1 MSENKMLR
9 LLGIAAKAGK
19 LASGEFAAGQ
29 ALKARKAWLTI
40 VAEDASANTKKK
52 FRDRCEHG
60 GCPLLV
66 IGSKQALAH
75 AIGKGDRSCI
85 AVLDQGL
92 SESILR
98 AIRESGKQYGEN
110 ENL

>member
-1 MSENKMLR
+1 MSVNKILG

-40 VAEDASANTKKK
+40 VAEDASANTKKQ
-52 FRDRCEHG
+52 FRDKCEHVR
-60 GCPLLV
+60 CPLLV
-66 IGSKQALAH
+66 ISTKQELAH
-75 AIGKGDRSCI
+75 AIGKGERSCI

-92 SESILR
+92 AA
-98 AIRESGKQYGEN
+98 AISRTAETITDNRGE
-110 ENL
+110 

>member
-1 MSENKMLR
+1 MLR

-40 VAEDASANTKKK
+40 VAEDASANTKKE
-52 FRDRCEHG
+52 FRDKCEHVR
-60 GCPLLV
+60 CPLLE
-66 IGSKQALAH
+66 IGTKQELAH
-75 AIGKGDRSCI
+75 AIGKGERSCI

-92 SESILR
+92 AA
-98 AIRESGKQYGEN
+98 AISQTAETITDNRGE
-110 ENL
+110 